1 MKQRV
6 CQLRLMKYYSEE
18 ETQGIRSAFEKEVL
32 LWDQVSTKRMFGC
45 PCYKVNDRLFSFLV
59 TKGAV
64 ITHLNQ
70 TDREALALEHGSAF
84 FNAGKKIVNIMR
96 NPFGQLAESLKLS
109 GVSWLLRRRHIRRN
123 PFPMN

>member
-1 MKQRV
+1 
-6 CQLRLMKYYSEE
+6 MKYYSEE

-45 PCYKVNDRLFSFLV
+45 PCYKANERLFSFLV

-84 FNAGKKIVNIMR
+84 FNTGKKYVTNWPQISVHNVEGLKAIMPYVR
-96 NPFGQLAESLKLS
+96 KSYELALQE
-109 GVSWLLRRRHIRRN
+109 V
-123 PFPMN
+123 